1 MDMMPRYFTSGK
13 IRSKMES
20 HDKVYQVIS
29 MTDKATLR
37 IC

>member
-1 MDMMPRYFTSGK
+1 
-13 IRSKMES
+13 MES

-37 IC
+37 ICWYQQ